1 MFYYQELSISPLN
14 IESRIVTSFCLVW
27 KRSLQ
32 ESLLRFLHSAP
43 IGRLQSTDSFSCLS
57 FKLREI
63 LIELLV
69 PIFWKVPSK
78 TLGPRVEW
86 FEIANSSL
94 TVRVKRFVLK
104 GVLLSAHFEKGRLIG
119 LIWQL
124 KIRT

>member
-69 PIFWKVPSK
+69 LISWKEPSK
-78 TLGPRVEW
+78 TLGPRVERL
-86 FEIANSSL
+86 ETANSSL
-94 TVRVKRFVLK
+94 TVRFLTVLS
-104 GVLLSAHFEKGRLIG
+104 GVLLSVPFEKRAFDRPY
-119 LIWQL
+119 QA
-124 KIRT
+124 T